1 MPLPTFSGLLTFLIW
16 AGTRDGPL
24 VIPKVLFEEFMREC
38 TDDSVLLDIR
48 QTEDEYVIFLEAG
61 AGLTAEQVELLNTEP
76 AGRA

>member
-1 MPLPTFSGLLTFLIW
+1 MPLPTSSGLLAFLIW